1 MKTMFYLPVN
11 TVKQTFVAF
20 VVFVDTTASFVAK
33 IVSSLTVA
41 KRDAI
46 LTPVPKQ

>member
-1 MKTMFYLPVN
+1 MFYLPVN

-41 KRDAI
+41 NG
-46 LTPVPKQ
+46 TPYWLRFQNSE